1 MILVQNTA
9 LWVLVIIM
17 ADRSLSTEG
26 NRESKLY
33 KPSNTRPRLGSDS
46 SYVVLRETAKCKQGG
61 QKSTKRQERSTKRNR
76 SGRPHP
82 NHSHNKNGC
91 CSRLCIHRLLQF
103 LVLFFSV
110 CALTL
115 VILMILGI
123 LGPERCPACKN
134 LGKVNVIV
142 LWNNFAWPAIM
153 LSPHDTPWGLT
164 SPFNGDLFIAVRLRN
179 RNCYY
184 LLYAKL

>member
-1 MILVQNTA
+1 MNLVQNTA
-9 LWVLVIIM
+9 LWVAAIM
-17 ADRSLSTEG
+17 ADGSLPTED

-33 KPSNTRPRLGSDS
+33 KPSNSRPRLSSDS

-61 QKSTKRQERSTKRNR
+61 RKNKKRQKTTKGQERSTKGNR
-76 SGRPHP
+76 PGRLHA
-82 NHSHNKNGC
+82 NHLHNKKGC

-134 LGKVNVIV
+134 AGKVIV
-142 LWNNFAWPAIM
+142 LLINFAWPAFM
-153 LSPHDTPWGLT
+153 LREGSH
-164 SPFNGDLFIAVRLRN
+164 AR
-179 RNCYY
+179 
-184 LLYAKL
+184 